1 MSASVEIYIGGA
13 GVGKSTRLYTELVDL
28 AYRNPGKKYYLIVP
42 EQAGSS
48 MEQRIL
54 SLNKERTGRNGFFN
68 IDIIGFTRLAYRV
81 FEEQGRSMKQVME
94 EYGKTI
100 LLRSVVARM
109 KSSLSLYQGSVERQ
123 GFIDELKSLFSEFM
137 LFDIQPEDLDKAVEN
152 LGEADFQLRNKLKD
166 VLAIY
171 KAFREDPV
179 FRRDYMVA
187 EELPVYLARLL
198 SESAEVK
205 CVDGAT
211 FIFDGFTGFTAEQR
225 KALEEI
231 VKRAENVRFAVTIEP
246 EEMQD
251 PLFGQSKETL
261 EQLISIVPSAKVIPV
276 RNITENASY
285 DGKPA
290 EAKEDSANSCGESM
304 IKTDSGRESDR
315 NPLQVL
321 TQNVFR
327 FPGKEYNEPLE
338 GRIQIRQAENPV
350 EELALVAEDIR
361 RRVQKHEIR
370 YRDAAILTAD
380 ISGLS
385 AYADSIMREYEIP
398 YFSDQNRSF
407 INNPIID
414 AQLSVLEILDRDFS
428 YESVFAFLKTGIL
441 DRAEMLSDR
450 SKTSQKGPGVDSE
463 NDISI
468 EPAGQETADND
479 EEKNKSVIPGSAA
492 STKRKKLR
500 PDVAEWIYHRR
511 LELLE
516 NFVIAHG
523 IRGRKLWEKEV
534 FHFTGGRELS
544 KTEKKQLE
552 EIDELRK
559 LFLDVLK
566 PVLRFGGKKE
576 YPVSKMISALIA
588 LAEDPHL
595 HLSDRGDISG
605 DDLLSLGYPAEARA
619 YPGIQEKY
627 LSVLE
632 KTAAILGE
640 QEMTLHDLRETLT
653 IGVREIKVGVI
664 PPTLDA
670 VLIGDLE
677 RTRFGGC
684 KVLYIVNMNEGI
696 LPHPKGQGSILSDMD
711 RVRLAGALMEKNL
724 APDETEKRFREQF
737 SLYLAIS
744 KAKEALILSFSKK
757 NRGKGDMEPSFL
769 LGRIRRVLPGLVVE
783 KKSIM
788 PVSGTPGPDRM
799 EYIRLIR
806 KEKDE
811 VLTAEEQE
819 RKRILSEV
827 FPDISTEEDGERQ
840 GAEHLPDELTSS
852 LNLSLSISQLE
863 KYAKC
868 PYEWFLLYVLRLRE
882 RRVHAMSDMDLGNIM
897 HYVMKEVFTR
907 VKEEHNNDWKNLSA
921 DVLGTLVKEAV
932 AAAILLEK
940 PSLKEED
947 LKDGKTGI
955 ILSEMEELALRTM
968 EMQKFQL
975 MESSMLPELFEA
987 TFEAEFT
994 VKGTSGER
1002 EIKLLGI
1009 IDRLDSYKGEEG
1021 TTYIRILDYKTG
1033 DRKLDLTEVQ
1043 DGRSLQLPMY
1053 LRILTE
1059 IFRANGGTVPAG
1071 MYYYHVDRPVL
1082 EKLNSKAATPEAAAE
1097 QETEN
1102 ALKLRGL
1109 PNVGPFSEEEKIPKH
1124 FILEIQEKG
1133 TVSADRKL
1141 NKGKVLPIDVTKEHE
1156 LKSNILTATTDDLLG
1171 LGDYSL
1177 YEMHRLAERLLSGQ
1191 VEKHPTRVAG
1201 AEKGSCD
1208 YCSGRDVCRFK
1219 GEESPERYVRPAGD
1233 KAALMEMLVNIGK
1246 TNPTKIENAKMK
1258 DGLPKEAR
1266 KDETED
1272 AQEEDGVDEG

>member
-1 MSASVEIYIGGA
+1 LSASVEIYIGGA
-13 GVGKSTRLYTELVDL
+13 GVGKSTRLYTELVDQ
-28 AYRNPGKKYYLIVP
+28 AYKNPGKKYYLIVP

-81 FEEQGRSMKQVME
+81 FDEQGRSMKQVME

-100 LLRSVVARM
+100 LLRSVVARV
-109 KSSLSLYQGSVERQ
+109 KSTLSLYQGSVERQ

-137 LFDIQPEDLDKAVEN
+137 LFDIQPEDLMKALEN
-152 LGEADFQLRNKLKD
+152 LGDGDFQLKNKMQD

-171 KAFREDPV
+171 KAFREDPI
-179 FRRDYMVA
+179 FREDYMVA
-187 EELPVYLARLL
+187 EELPAYLARLL
-198 SESAEVK
+198 SGAEEVK
-205 CVDGAT
+205 CVDGAS

-225 KALEEI
+225 KVLEEI
-231 VKRAENVRFAVTIEP
+231 VKRAESVRFAVTIP
-246 EEMQD
+246 KEEMQD

-261 EQLISIVPSAKVIPV
+261 EQLLSIVPAAKVIPV
-276 RNITENASY
+276 RNITASSVY
-285 DGKPA
+285 D
-290 EAKEDSANSCGESM
+290 EDGAGAGVDPS
-304 IKTDSGRESDR
+304 DSHGGADPETGR
-315 NPLQVL
+315 NPIRFL
-321 TQNVFR
+321 TENVFR
-327 FPGKEYNEPLE
+327 FPAKEYKEPLE
-338 GRIQIRQAENPV
+338 GRIRIWQAENPV
-350 EELALVAEDIR
+350 EELRLVAEDIR
-361 RRVQKHEIR
+361 CRVQKKEIR

-385 AYADSIMREYEIP
+385 AYADSVMREYEIP

-414 AQLSVLEILDRDFS
+414 AQLTVLEILDRDFS

-441 DRAEMLSDR
+441 DRAEDLSD
-450 SKTSQKGPGVDSE
+450 SEVIPESLTSTNREFIP
-463 NDISI
+463 
-468 EPAGQETADND
+468 PALA
-479 EEKNKSVIPGSAA
+479 EKNH
-492 STKRKKLR
+492 R
-500 PDVAEWIYHRR
+500 RR
-511 LELLE
+511 LEMLE

-523 IRGRKLWEKEV
+523 IRGRKLWEKEAV
-534 FHFTGGRELS
+534 HFTGGRKLS
-544 KTEKKQLE
+544 DTEKKQLE
-552 EIDELRK
+552 EIDALRK

-566 PVLRFGGKKE
+566 PVLRFAGKKE
-576 YPVSKMISALIA
+576 YPVSKMISALIT
-588 LAEDPHL
+588 LAEDPRL
-595 HLSDRGDISG
+595 KLEERGDLSG
-605 DDLLSLGYPAEARA
+605 EDLLALGYPAEARA

-627 LSVLE
+627 LAVLE
-632 KTAAILGE
+632 KTEAILGE
-640 QEMTLHDLRETLT
+640 QEMTLHDLRETLL
-653 IGVREIKVGVI
+653 IGVGEIKVGVI

-684 KVLYIVNMNEGI
+684 KVLYIINMNEGI

-711 RVRLAGALMEKNL
+711 RTRLSGALEEKSL

-744 KAKEALILSFSKK
+744 KAGEGLIFSFSKK

-769 LGRIRRVLPGLVVE
+769 LGRICRVLPGLVVE
-783 KKSIM
+783 KKQRE
-788 PVSGTPGPDRM
+788 PLSGTPGPDRL
-799 EYIRLIR
+799 EYIRLLR

-811 VLTAEEQE
+811 MLTAEEQE
-819 RKRILSEV
+819 RRRVLAEV
-827 FPDISTEEDGERQ
+827 FPDISAKEDRVQQ

-852 LNLSLSISQLE
+852 LNINLSISQLE

-868 PYEWFLLYVLRLRE
+868 PYEWFLEYVLRLRK
-882 RRVHAMSDMDLGNIM
+882 RRVHEMNELDLGNIM
-897 HYVMKEVFTR
+897 HYVMKDVFTR
-907 VKEEHNNDWKNLSA
+907 VKEDHNNDWKNLSSE
-921 DVLGTLVKEAV
+921 VMETLVKEAV
-932 AAAILLEK
+932 TAAILEEK

-947 LKDGKTGI
+947 LQDGKTGV

-975 MESSMLPELFEA
+975 MESSMLPDLFEA

-994 VKGTSGER
+994 AKGTSGER

-1009 IDRLDSYKGEEG
+1009 IDRLDSYKGEDG

-1033 DRKLDLTEVQ
+1033 DRNLDLTAIQ

-1082 EKLNSKAATPEAAAE
+1082 EKLNAKAATPEEAAE
-1097 QETEN
+1097 QDTES

-1109 PNVGPFSEEEKIPKH
+1109 PNMGPVSEDEKIPKH

-1133 TVSADRKL
+1133 TVSEDRKL

-1156 LKSNILTATTDDLLG
+1156 LKSNILAATTDDLLG

-1177 YEMHRLAERLLSGQ
+1177 YEMHSLAEKLLSGK
-1191 VEKHPTRVAG
+1191 VEKHPTRMAG
-1201 AEKGSCD
+1201 ADKNSCE
-1208 YCSGRDVCRFK
+1208 YCDAKEVCRFR
-1219 GEESPERYVRPAGD
+1219 GEDSPERYVRPAGD
-1233 KAALMEMLVNIGK
+1233 KAALLEQLVSIGAK
-1246 TNPTKIENAKMK
+1246 NPTKIENARMR
-1258 DGLPKEAR
+1258 GESPAEAR
-1266 KDETED
+1266 KDETADDFDE
-1272 AQEEDGVDEG
+1272 DEG

>member
-13 GVGKSTRLYTELVDL
+13 GVGKSARLYTELVDQ
-28 AYRNPGKKYYLIVP
+28 AYKNPGKKYYLIVP
-42 EQAGSS
+42 EQSGSS

-81 FEEQGRSMKQVME
+81 FDEQGRSMKQVME

-100 LLRSVVARM
+100 LLRSVVARV
-109 KSSLSLYQGSVERQ
+109 KSALSLYQGSVERQ

-137 LFDIQPEDLDKAVEN
+137 LFDIQPEDLTKALEN
-152 LGEADFQLRNKLKD
+152 LGDGDFQLKNKMQD

-171 KAFREDPV
+171 QAFREDPI
-179 FRRDYMVA
+179 FREDYMVA
-187 EELPVYLARLL
+187 EELPAYLARLL
-198 SESAEVK
+198 SESKEVK
-205 CVDGAT
+205 CVDGAS

-231 VKRAENVRFAVTIEP
+231 VKRAESVRFAVTVPP

-261 EQLISIVPSAKVIPV
+261 EQLLSIVPAAKVVPV
-276 RNITENASY
+276 REDPADPLGTKESENGMEE
-285 DGKPA
+285 GKQ
-290 EAKEDSANSCGESM
+290 
-304 IKTDSGRESDR
+304 
-315 NPLQVL
+315 NPLLVL

-327 FPGKEYNEPLE
+327 FPAKEYKEPLE
-338 GRIQIRQAENPV
+338 GKIRIWQAEDPV
-350 EELALVAEDIR
+350 EELSLVAEDIR
-361 RRVQKHEIR
+361 RRVQKNELR
-370 YRDAAILTAD
+370 YRDVAILTAD
-380 ISGLS
+380 ISRLS
-385 AYADSIMREYEIP
+385 AYADSVMREYEIP

-414 AQLSVLEILDRDFS
+414 AQLTVLEILDRDFS

-441 DRAEMLSDR
+441 DRAEIFADPAKIGWKRLPADPE
-450 SKTSQKGPGVDSE
+450 KTHSSE
-463 NDISI
+463 AD
-468 EPAGQETADND
+468 GQENCAEITDND
-479 EEKNKSVIPGSAA
+479 DENNSVIPGSAA
-492 STKRKKLR
+492 STKRKYVPPAVSEK
-500 PDVAEWIYHRR
+500 IYRR
-511 LELLE
+511 KLELLE

-523 IRGRKLWEKEV
+523 IRGRKLWEKEAV
-534 FHFTGGRELS
+534 HFTGGRKLS
-544 KTEKKQLE
+544 DLEKTQLD
-552 EIDELRK
+552 EIDEFRK
-559 LFLDVLK
+559 LFLNVLN
-566 PVLRFGGKKE
+566 PVIRFAGKKE
-576 YPVSKMISALIA
+576 YPVSKMIDGLIA
-588 LAEDPHL
+588 LAEDTRL
-595 HLSDRGDISG
+595 KLDERGDLSG
-605 DDLLSLGYPAEARA
+605 EDLLMLGYPAEARA

-627 LSVLE
+627 LAVLE
-632 KTAAILGE
+632 KTKAILGE
-640 QEMTLHDLRETLT
+640 QEMTLHDLRETLL

-670 VLIGDLE
+670 VLIGDME
-677 RTRFGGC
+677 RTRFGGS

-696 LPHPKGQGSILSDMD
+696 LPHPKGRGSILSDMD
-711 RVRLAGALMEKNL
+711 RSRLAGALEEKSL

-744 KAKEALILSFSKK
+744 KAREGLIFSFSKK

-783 KKSIM
+783 KRATE

-799 EYIRLIR
+799 EYIRLLR

-811 VLTAEEQE
+811 ILNGEEQE
-819 RKRILSEV
+819 RRNTLAEV
-827 FPDISTEEDGERQ
+827 FPDISAEENGVHQ
-840 GAEHLPDELTSS
+840 GTEHLPDELTSS
-852 LNLSLSISQLE
+852 LNINLSISQLE

-868 PYEWFLLYVLRLRE
+868 PYEWFLEYVLRLRK
-882 RRVHAMSDMDLGNIM
+882 RRVHEMSDMDLGNIM
-897 HYVMKEVFTR
+897 HYVMKDVFTR
-907 VKEEHNNDWKNLSA
+907 VKEEHKNDWKNLSS
-921 DVLGTLVKEAV
+921 DVMETLVKEAV
-932 AAAILLEK
+932 ASAILAEK

-947 LKDGKTGI
+947 LQDGKTGM
-955 ILSEMEELALRTM
+955 ILSEMEELALRTV

-975 MESSMLPELFEA
+975 MESSMLPDLFEA

-994 VKGTSGER
+994 AKGTSGER
-1002 EIKLLGI
+1002 EIRLLGI
-1009 IDRLDSYKGEEG
+1009 IDRLDSFKGDDG

-1033 DRKLDLTEVQ
+1033 DKKLDLTAIQ

-1071 MYYYHVDRPVL
+1071 IYYYHVDRPVL
-1082 EKLNSKAATPEAAAE
+1082 EKLNSKAATPELAAE
-1097 QETEN
+1097 QDTES

-1109 PNVGPFSEEEKIPKH
+1109 PNVGPVSEDAEVPKH
-1124 FILEIQEKG
+1124 FVLEIQEKS

-1156 LKSNILTATTDDLLG
+1156 LKSNILSATTEDLIG

-1177 YEMHRLAERLLSGQ
+1177 YEMHRLAEKLLSGK

-1201 AEKGSCD
+1201 AEKGTCD
-1208 YCSGRDVCRFK
+1208 YCSAREVCRFK
-1219 GEESPERYVRPAGD
+1219 GEESPERYVRPASD
-1233 KAALMEMLVNIGK
+1233 KAALLEQLVK
-1246 TNPTKIENAKMK
+1246 TGTENPTKIGNAKMK
-1258 DGLPKEAR
+1258 DESPAEAR

-1272 AQEEDGVDEG
+1272 DIDDDED